1 MSDKPE
7 GVHASDILI
16 GTFVILFGACFV
28 LAGGACTI
36 MWVSMMFPGGGG
48 YGADGFAVV
57 MLIVSLGCIAFG
69 VFILYHGLRIAR
81 GRYRNG

>member
-1 MSDKPE
+1 MSDQYE
-7 GVHASDILI
+7 GVRASDILI
-16 GTFVILFGACFV
+16 GTFVLLFGACFV

-36 MWVSMMFPGGGG
+36 MWVGALFQGGS
-48 YGADGFAVV
+48 DPFSLV
-57 MLIVSLGCIAFG
+57 MLLVSLACVALG